1 MMSSTVSSNLRHGGG
16 ACGHRGL
23 SSPHGPGA
31 SRQPGLHT
39 PHPGTFCGTAGLTSP
54 VGVRR
59 KPTMSVNN
67 ENLTEKHFQNGFNE
81 GEGYKVN
88 LKTEIVINLSSVMIP
103 ESNK

>member
-1 MMSSTVSSNLRHGGG
+1 
-16 ACGHRGL
+16 
-23 SSPHGPGA
+23 
-31 SRQPGLHT
+31 
-39 PHPGTFCGTAGLTSP
+39 
-54 VGVRR
+54 
-59 KPTMSVNN
+59 MSVNN